1 MRKMGIK
8 KLTKRNAIVGLVAL
22 TLLCFIVGFLILH
35 YLFPQN
41 YFKLYPLIPIYFF
54 LLTLLEIEILSK
66 YKEKEFVTMTNKFM
80 QLKAIKLF
88 ISLMVL
94 LLYCFVVAEQT
105 FAFLI
110 TFFLF
115 YIIYLIVETMRS
127 CMSPISVAR
136 VG

>member
-1 MRKMGIK
+1 MGIK

-80 QLKAIKLF
+80 QFCDLKRLWHPSGQKW
-88 ISLMVL
+88 SLRRDRLSRPQEHIL
-94 LLYCFVVAEQT
+94 LVQK
-105 FAFLI
+105 
-110 TFFLF
+110 
-115 YIIYLIVETMRS
+115 
-127 CMSPISVAR
+127 
-136 VG
+136 

>member
-80 QLKAIKLF
+80 QLKAIKQMC
-88 ISLMVL
+88 IRDRYSS
-94 LLYCFVVAEQT
+94 
-105 FAFLI
+105 I
-110 TFFLF
+110 
-115 YIIYLIVETMRS
+115 
-127 CMSPISVAR
+127 
-136 VG
+136 